1 MSDTMVRIQVLDG
14 ILIKLLLKIQRM
26 VDNSLSCAQGIHSYN
41 KSYRF
46 LINSTKKGIQHHAYA
61 PWERQYSL
69 SHFLTHES
77 ESPVRL
83 NPLFLTALFKI
94 LFQIKDNVNLQE
106 TKLFV
111 LRDIWDRS
119 QSKRRNFMASWM
131 ISTEKFPIFL

>member
-1 MSDTMVRIQVLDG
+1 MRATVL
-14 ILIKLLLKIQRM
+14 
-26 VDNSLSCAQGIHSYN
+26 
-41 KSYRF
+41 
-46 LINSTKKGIQHHAYA
+46 
-61 PWERQYSL
+61 SL

-111 LRDIWDRS
+111 LRDI
-119 QSKRRNFMASWM
+119 
-131 ISTEKFPIFL
+131 